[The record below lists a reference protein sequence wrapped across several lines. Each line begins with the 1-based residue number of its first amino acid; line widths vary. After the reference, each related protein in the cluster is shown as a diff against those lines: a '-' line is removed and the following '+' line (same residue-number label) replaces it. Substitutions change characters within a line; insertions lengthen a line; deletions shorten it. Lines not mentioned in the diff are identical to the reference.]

1 MESGFGWAPFGR
13 TTATS
18 ETPAPTSAIPARRL
32 AVVTCMDA
40 RVDPLRAL
48 GLQLGDAHVIRNAGA
63 LVRADVLRS
72 LEASRAVG
80 GTTAV
85 VIVAH
90 SDCRAH
96 DGDDDAARAAAR
108 AGVER
113 VRAELPALAA
123 SGVLYDLTSGRVSP
137 V

>member
-1 MESGFGWAPFGR
+1 MESGFAWAPFGR
-13 TTATS
+13 ATATS
-18 ETPAPTSAIPARRL
+18 ETPAPTSPIPARRL

-40 RVDPLRAL
+40 RV
-48 GLQLGDAHVIRNAGA
+48 
-63 LVRADVLRS
+63 DVLRS

-96 DGDDDAARAAAR
+96 GGDDDAARAAAR
-108 AGVER
+108 EGVER
-113 VRAELPALAA
+113 VRAELPALEA
-123 SGVLYDLTSGRVSP
+123 SGVLYDLASGRVSP